1 MVKPVARRPLRRQQR
16 PVIASLDN
24 AGVLV
29 QRHAREV
36 VIGSALIIL
45 PGVILTL
52 IATTLSFDRYQS
64 LKGSVVSVPELVGGQ
79 RAATG
84 IEDVILAI
92 GLLLNNLAA
101 CLVGGYVAT
110 LVVRRQMG
118 ASVSIRAG
126 YRAMVP
132 RLPALFV
139 AWVFG
144 HCWLPLAGLALSRVR
159 GGGVVTLIVLGIP
172 AVLML
177 VTLTLVVSPVIVI
190 ERLGPFAAI
199 RRSIRLA
206 RTDFGA
212 LYGFAFCS
220 VVIGLVVQYG
230 IAYLPR
236 LSQATGLVAFG
247 RFGWLIEGV
256 AGQLGRL
263 ISIPLV
269 AAATAFV
276 YVEVRMSREGMDL
289 VIDADRAFGTAA

>member
-1 MVKPVARRPLRRQQR
+1 M
-16 PVIASLDN
+16 
-24 AGVLV
+24 
-29 QRHAREV
+29 
-36 VIGSALIIL
+36 GSALIIL

-52 IATTLSFDRYQS
+52 VATTLSFDRYQS

-84 IEDVILAI
+84 IEDLVLAI

-118 ASVSIRAG
+118 ASVSIRVG

-132 RLPALFV
+132 RLPAMFV

-159 GGGVVTLIVLGIP
+159 GGGVVTLIVFGIP
-172 AVLML
+172 AVLVL
-177 VTLTLVVSPVIVI
+177 VTFTLVVSPVIVI

-236 LSQATGLVAFG
+236 LMQATGLVAFG

-256 AGQLGRL
+256 AGQVGRL

-289 VIDADRAFGTAA
+289 VLDADRAFGPAA

>member
-1 MVKPVARRPLRRQQR
+1 M
-16 PVIASLDN
+16 
-24 AGVLV
+24 
-29 QRHAREV
+29 
-36 VIGSALIIL
+36 GSALIIL
-45 PGVILTL
+45 PGVVLTL

-64 LKGSVVSVPELVGGQ
+64 LKGSIISVPELVGGR

-84 IEDVILAI
+84 IEDFVLVI

-110 LVVRRQMG
+110 LVIRRQMG
-118 ASVSIRAG
+118 APITIGAG
-126 YRAMVP
+126 YRAMLP

-139 AWVFG
+139 AWVVG

-159 GGGVVTLIVLGIP
+159 GGGGAVALIVFGVP
-172 AVLML
+172 AVLVL
-177 VTLTLVVSPVIVI
+177 VTLTLVVSPVIVL
-190 ERLGPFAAI
+190 ERLGPFAAL
-199 RRSIRLA
+199 RRSVRLA
-206 RTDFGA
+206 RTDFGG

-236 LSQATGLVAFG
+236 LLQGSGLIAFG

-269 AAATAFV
+269 AAATAYV
-276 YVEVRMSREGMDL
+276 YVEVRMTREGMDL
-289 VIDADRAFGTAA
+289 VLDADRAFGPAA

>member
-1 MVKPVARRPLRRQQR
+1 MG
-16 PVIASLDN
+16 SLDSG
-24 AGVLV
+24 GVFV

-36 VIGSALIIL
+36 VVGSALIIL
-45 PGVILTL
+45 PGVVLTL

-84 IEDVILAI
+84 IEDIVLAI
-92 GLLLNNLAA
+92 GLLLSNLAA

-118 ASVSIRAG
+118 AAVTMHAG
-126 YRAMVP
+126 YRALAP
-132 RLPALFV
+132 RLPALLV
-139 AWVFG
+139 AWLVG
-144 HCWLPLAGLALSRVR
+144 HCWLPLAWLALSRVR
-159 GGGVVTLIVLGIP
+159 GGGVVTLIVLGVP
-172 AVLML
+172 AVLLL
-177 VTLTLVVSPVIVI
+177 VTCTLLVAPVIVI

-199 RRSIRLA
+199 RRSVRLA

-236 LSQATGLVAFG
+236 LLQATGLLTFG

-256 AGQLGRL
+256 TGQLGRL
-263 ISIPLV
+263 VSIPLV
-269 AAATAFV
+269 AAATAYV

-289 VIDADRAFGTAA
+289 VIDADRAFRPAA

>member
-1 MVKPVARRPLRRQQR
+1 M
-16 PVIASLDN
+16 
-24 AGVLV
+24 
-29 QRHAREV
+29 
-36 VIGSALIIL
+36 GSALIIL
-45 PGVILTL
+45 PGVIVTL

-64 LKGSVVSVPELVGGQ
+64 LKGSIVSVPELVGGQ

-84 IEDVILAI
+84 IEDLVLAI

-126 YRAMVP
+126 YRAMLP
-132 RLPALFV
+132 RLPSLFV

-144 HCWLPLAGLALSRVR
+144 HCWLPLVGLALARVR
-159 GGGVVTLIVLGIP
+159 GGGVVSLIVFGFP
-172 AVLML
+172 AVLLL
-177 VTLTLVVSPVIVI
+177 VTFTLVVSPVIVI

-236 LSQATGLVAFG
+236 LLQATGLVAFG

-263 ISIPLV
+263 ISIPLI

-276 YVEVRMSREGMDL
+276 YVEMRMSREGMDL
-289 VIDADRAFGTAA
+289 VLDADRAFGPAA